1 MVFSRSLSPASQPK
15 GKQAKRFFAQ
25 GDMATGAGT
34 PPPPMTTT
42 SLPYIAAPRL
52 SLRSIAVVAA
62 AHVALLGILATLNVV
77 PVPAAISTLM
87 VDIVHAQP
95 PAPADPTPPKPV
107 PAVQKPAPQR
117 TTKPLPQPIL
127 AAPSESAASS
137 IEIPVAKEQTP
148 AAPPAPAVLSQPRF
162 DADYLSNPAP
172 AYPPLSRRL
181 GEEGKVVLRVHV
193 EPNGRPS
200 QIELKSSSGSLRL
213 DQAAQDAVWRW
224 KFVPAKRGD
233 EAIAAWV
240 LVPIVFN
247 LKN

>member
-1 MVFSRSLSPASQPK
+1 
-15 GKQAKRFFAQ
+15 
-25 GDMATGAGT
+25 
-34 PPPPMTTT
+34 MTTT
-42 SLPYIAAPRL
+42 SLPYSTAPRL
-52 SLRSIAVVAA
+52 SLRTVTVVAGT
-62 AHVALLGILATLNVV
+62 HVALLSVLATLDVV

-87 VDIVHAQP
+87 VDIIHAQP
-95 PAPADPTPPKPV
+95 PAPAEPVPPKPV
-107 PAVQKPAPQR
+107 PAVQKPVPQR

-127 AAPSESAASS
+127 AAPSDSTASS
-137 IEIPVAKEQTP
+137 VEIPVTTEQTP
-148 AAPPAPAVLSQPRF
+148 SAPPAQATFSQLRF

-200 QIELKSSSGSLRL
+200 QIELKNTSGSPRL
-213 DQAAQDAVWRW
+213 DQAARDAVWRW
-224 KFVPAKRGD
+224 KFAPAKRGD

-240 LVPIVFN
+240 LVPIVFT

>member
-1 MVFSRSLSPASQPK
+1 
-15 GKQAKRFFAQ
+15 
-25 GDMATGAGT
+25 
-34 PPPPMTTT
+34 MTTT
-42 SLPYIAAPRL
+42 SLPYTAAPRL
-52 SLRSIAVVAA
+52 SLRTVVVVAA
-62 AHVALLGILATLNVV
+62 VHVALLGMLATLNVV

-87 VDIVHAQP
+87 VDIIHAQT
-95 PAPADPTPPKPV
+95 PAPAEPVPPKPV
-107 PAVQKPAPQR
+107 PAVQKAVPPR
-117 TTKPLPQPIL
+117 TTKPLPQPL
-127 AAPSESAASS
+127 VASPSDSAASS
-137 IEIPVAKEQTP
+137 VEMPVTREP
-148 AAPPAPAVLSQPRF
+148 APPAPPAPATVSQPRF

-172 AYPPLSRRL
+172 TYPPLSRRL

-200 QIELKSSSGSLRL
+200 QIELKSTSGSPRL

-224 KFVPAKRGD
+224 KFVPARRGD